1 MTRRPTLLAALT
13 AGVVLLPLSACGS
26 EDTAAEASGT
36 ADPAT
41 DAFPVTIDHLWGST
55 TIEEEPERVV
65 VLGVTDSDPV
75 LALGT
80 VPVAVQPY
88 TFYSETGVGPWAED
102 LLQGQQLEVIP
113 STGEVNV
120 EQIAAYDPDLIVGV
134 SAGFDEVVY
143 EQLSQIAPTLVRP
156 EGTRA
161 YGVPRDEATRMI
173 ARALGQEEQAE
184 ELIAEADAAFAAAVA
199 ENPQFQGATAT
210 VMLPFSGVYGAYLPA
225 DARGQVMDE
234 LGFELPAPIL
244 AEDTGESFYVEVS
257 QERLDL
263 VDGDVLVVLTDD
275 ASRAVVEDDAVLQDL
290 PVVRAGG
297 LVLPDLDLRG
307 AMTYNTVLSVP
318 YAVEELTPLLRE
330 ALAATAG

>member
-1 MTRRPTLLAALT
+1 MTRRPAPFAALT
-13 AGVVLLPLSACGS
+13 AGLVLLTLSGCGS
-26 EDTAAEASGT
+26 EDTAAAPSEAGT
-36 ADPAT
+36 AAA

-88 TFYSETGVGPWAED
+88 TFYSETGVGPWAEE
-102 LLQGQQLEVIP
+102 LLQGQELEVIP
-113 STGEVNV
+113 STGDVNV
-120 EQIAAYDPDLIVGV
+120 EQIAAYAPDLIVGV

-143 EQLSQIAPTLVRP
+143 DQLSQIAPTLVRP
-156 EGTRA
+156 AGTRA

-173 ARALGQEEQAE
+173 ARALGQKERAE
-184 ELIAEADAAFAAAVA
+184 ELIAEADAAFADAVA

-234 LGFELPAPIL
+234 LGFEVPAPIL
-244 AEDTGESFYVEVS
+244 AEDTGESFYVELS

-263 VDGDVLVVLTDD
+263 ADGDVLVVLTDD
-275 ASRAVVEDDAVLQDL
+275 ASRAVVEGDAVLQDL
-290 PVVRAGG
+290 PVVREGG

-307 AMTYNTVLSVP
+307 AMTYNTVLSAP
-318 YAVEELTPLLRE
+318 YAVAELTPLLQE
-330 ALAATAG
+330 ALAATR